1 MSAAER
7 LRKAAEKVLRD
18 STFLEESDFPELR
31 NERRQRECVAD
42 LLRSVAHDI
51 EEWRDRLEHW
61 PEPITLGPPTRAWD
75 AAAALADAILGDA
88 VPLDDDCPP
97 VGDVDPAQV
106 AASLR
111 DIAAATPACP
121 SCDGTGHVEW
131 PGVTTVSFT
140 EAYATTT
147 TAAWT
152 PCPSCDGTGKETS

>member
-1 MSAAER
+1 MSTER
-7 LRKAAEKVLRD
+7 LLQAADRLDTVSALVTVDPAMGLIATEPV
-18 STFLEESDFPELR
+18 
-31 NERRQRECVAD
+31 RR
-42 LLRSVAHDI
+42 LLRVIGS
-51 EEWRDRLEHW
+51 REHHG
-61 PEPITLGPPTRAWD
+61 EDDNASCWD
-75 AAAALADAILGDA
+75 CWHPLWSGHEADCIVGAADELADAILGDA
-88 VPLDDDCPP
+88 DLLDDDCPP

-131 PGVTTVSFT
+131 PGVTVSFT

-152 PCPSCDGTGKETS
+152 PCPSCDGTGKETTS